1 MKCLCCGKPIT
12 NSATNVEKEWCWHKK
27 CVKRFFQT
35 DELPILD
42 ITKEQ
47 LEILANETVNEGLTV
62 PGVQK
67 KLSLHLSTD
76 LNARLTI
83 VDYPTGYIL
92 KPQTEEFDNMPEFE
106 DLAMRLAEIMGIQ
119 TVPHALIKMNDE
131 YAYITKEQ
139 LEILANEIVNEGLT
153 VPGVQKKLSLHLSTD
168 LNARLTIVDY
178 PTGYILKPQTEEF
191 DNMPEF
197 EDLAMRLAEIM
208 GIQTV
213 PHALIKMND
222 EYAYITKRIDREIS
236 EKETKLYAMEDFCQL
251 SYRLTQDKYKCSYE
265 QCGRIIKKCSATPG
279 LDLSELFLRVV
290 GSFVMGNSDMH
301 LKNFSL
307 KETEPGSRNFQLS
320 KAYDMLP
327 VNVIMPEDKEQ
338 LALTI
343 NGKKRNIHKK
353 EFRILAES
361 CGIPLNSAERMM
373 KKVCSLKAKLFTQI
387 EESCLSAE
395 QKEQMEEL
403 ISKRLDILS

>member
-1 MKCLCCGKPIT
+1 MRCLCCGKMIADHA
-12 NSATNVEKEWCWHKK
+12 SESEKK
-27 CVKRFFQT
+27 CQWHRKCLKDFFGT
-35 DELPILD
+35 EEMPVLD

-47 LEILANETVNEGLTV
+47 LEALANETVNEGLTV

-67 KLSLHLSTD
+67 KLSLHLSSD

-92 KPQTEEFDNMPEFE
+92 KPQTEEF
-106 DLAMRLAEIMGIQ
+106 R
-119 TVPHALIKMNDE
+119 
-131 YAYITKEQ
+131 
-139 LEILANEIVNEGLT
+139 
-153 VPGVQKKLSLHLSTD
+153 
-168 LNARLTIVDY
+168 
-178 PTGYILKPQTEEF
+178 
-191 DNMPEF
+191 NMPEF

-222 EYAYITKRIDREIS
+222 EYAYITKRIDRDITD
-236 EKETKLYAMEDFCQL
+236 KAVKLYAMEDFCQL
-251 SYRLTQDKYKCSYE
+251 SLRLTQDKYKGSYE
-265 QCGRIIKKCSATPG
+265 QCGRIIKKYSVTPG
-279 LDLSELFLRVV
+279 LDMSELFLRVV

-307 KETEPGSRNFQLS
+307 KETEPGSRKFQLS

-327 VNVIMPEDKEQ
+327 VNIIMPEDKEQ

-353 EFRILAES
+353 EFISLAES
-361 CGIPLNSAERMM
+361 CGIPLNAAKHMIES
-373 KKVCSLKAKLFTQI
+373 VCSVKDKLLKQVDEAY
-387 EESCLSAE
+387 LSEE
-395 QKEQMEEL
+395 QKESVKEL
-403 ISKRLDILS
+403 ISDRMNTLRADIKTEVRNCN

>member
-12 NSATNVEKEWCWHKK
+12 NSATNVEKQWCWHKK

-42 ITKEQ
+42 
-47 LEILANETVNEGLTV
+47 
-62 PGVQK
+62 
-67 KLSLHLSTD
+67 
-76 LNARLTI
+76 
-83 VDYPTGYIL
+83 
-92 KPQTEEFDNMPEFE
+92 
-106 DLAMRLAEIMGIQ
+106 
-119 TVPHALIKMNDE
+119 
-131 YAYITKEQ
+131 ITKEQ

-222 EYAYITKRIDREIS
+222 EYAYITKRIDRKIS
-236 EKETKLYAMEDFCQL
+236 EKGTKLYAMEDFCQL
-251 SYRLTQDKYKCSYE
+251 SYRLTQDKYKGSYE

-373 KKVCSLKAKLFTQI
+373 KKVCSLKAKFFTQI

-403 ISKRLDILS
+403 ISKRLDLLS